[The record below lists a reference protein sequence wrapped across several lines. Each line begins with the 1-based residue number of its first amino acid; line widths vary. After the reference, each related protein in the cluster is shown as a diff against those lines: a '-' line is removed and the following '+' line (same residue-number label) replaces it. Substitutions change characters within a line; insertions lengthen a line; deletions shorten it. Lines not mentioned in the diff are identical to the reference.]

1 MNEIIKNYE
10 QSQIQQILK
19 SSKVSDFAP
28 GDTVKV
34 NVKIKE
40 GNKERVQAFQGV
52 CIGKK
57 NNGLNSSFTVRKISS
72 GEGVERVFP
81 LYSNVIDSIERVKV
95 GDVRRAKLY
104 YLRGLSGKKARIAE
118 RTDGR
123 SYDDNQFV
131 STIEDAEEISEVST
145 EENKSDTPVT
155 DETPKEEVKDTK
167 TEETSSQEAPK
178 SEDNSK
184 EEIKE
189 TKSEESLSQVEP
201 KVEDEPKEE
210 KPVEKKI
217 EEAETKS

>member
-1 MNEIIKNYE
+1 MNEIIKDYE

-123 SYDDNQFV
+123 AYDDEQYVSSIEETKEVSEEKNDEIKSETSTNQ
-131 STIEDAEEISEVST
+131 EPQKEEI
-145 EENKSDTPVT
+145 
-155 DETPKEEVKDTK
+155 KETK
-167 TEETSSQEAPK
+167 TEETSSQEDLKP
-178 SEDNSK
+178 ED
-184 EEIKE
+184 
-189 TKSEESLSQVEP
+189 QP
-201 KVEDEPKEE
+201 KVEAKTAESSSQEDPKVEEELKEE
-210 KPVEKKI
+210 KPAEKKA

>member
-81 LYSNVIDSIERVKV
+81 LYSNVIDSIERIKV

-123 SYDDNQFV
+123 AYDDKQYV
-131 STIEDAEEISEVST
+131 SSIEEVKEVT
-145 EENKSDTPVT
+145 EEQIEEKKSETPVT
-155 DETPKEEVKDTK
+155 EEAPVEAAKETK
-167 TEETSSQEAPK
+167 TEAASSQEDSKPK
-178 SEDNSK
+178 E
-184 EEIKE
+184 
-189 TKSEESLSQVEP
+189 
-201 KVEDEPKEE
+201 EPKEE
-210 KPVEKKI
+210 IPAEKKA

>member
-10 QSQIQQILK
+10 QTQIQQILK
-19 SSKVSDFAP
+19 NSKVTDFGP

-57 NNGLNSSFTVRKISS
+57 NNGLNSSFSVRKISS

-81 LYSNVIDSIERVKV
+81 LYSNVIDSIERIKV

-104 YLRGLSGKKARIAE
+104 YLRELSGKKARIAE

-123 SYDDNQFV
+123 AYDDEQFV
-131 STIEDAEEISEVST
+131 STI
-145 EENKSDTPVT
+145 K
-155 DETPKEEVKDTK
+155 DEEEVV
-167 TEETSSQEAPK
+167 EPSQEAASSPEPV
-178 SEDNSK
+178 S
-184 EEIKE
+184 
-189 TKSEESLSQVEP
+189 SEEVPAET
-201 KVEDEPKEE
+201 VKEE
-210 KPVEKKI
+210 KIETAPAETTKDEVKEEAPVEEKAA
-217 EEAETKS
+217 EPEAKS

>member
-10 QSQIQQILK
+10 QTQIQKILK
-19 SSKVSDFAP
+19 NSKVTDFGP

-57 NNGLNSSFTVRKISS
+57 NNGLNSSFSVRKISS

-81 LYSNVIDSIERVKV
+81 LYSNVIESIERIKV

-104 YLRGLSGKKARIAE
+104 YLRELSGKKARIAE

-123 SYDDNQFV
+123 SYDDDQFI
-131 STIEDAEEISEVST
+131 STIKDEEEANSDLKEDQVISNTPDNQNAPVEAAAEEVVESAPKVENPSEQKVVAST
-145 EENKSDTPVT
+145 EEV
-155 DETPKEEVKDTK
+155 KEAAEEEAP
-167 TEETSSQEAPK
+167 TEE
-178 SEDNSK
+178 
-184 EEIKE
+184 
-189 TKSEESLSQVEP
+189 
-201 KVEDEPKEE
+201 KVDEPKA
-210 KPVEKKI
+210 K
-217 EEAETKS
+217 T

>member
-81 LYSNVIDSIERVKV
+81 LYSNVIDSIERIKV

-123 SYDDNQFV
+123 AYDDKQYV
-131 STIEDAEEISEVST
+131 SSIEDVKEVTEKQIEEKKSE
-145 EENKSDTPVT
+145 TPVT
-155 DETPKEEVKDTK
+155 EEAPVEVAKETK
-167 TEETSSQEAPK
+167 TEEASPQE
-178 SEDNSK
+178 DSK
-184 EEIKE
+184 AKE
-189 TKSEESLSQVEP
+189 
-201 KVEDEPKEE
+201 EPKEE
-210 KPVEKKI
+210 IPAEKKA

>member
-81 LYSNVIDSIERVKV
+81 LYSNVIDSIERIKV

-123 SYDDNQFV
+123 AYDDKQYV
-131 STIEDAEEISEVST
+131 SSIEDVKEVIEEQI
-145 EENKSDTPVT
+145 EEKKPETPVT
-155 DETPKEEVKDTK
+155 EEAPVEAAKETK
-167 TEETSSQEAPK
+167 TEEASPQE
-178 SEDNSK
+178 DSK
-184 EEIKE
+184 HKE
-189 TKSEESLSQVEP
+189 
-201 KVEDEPKEE
+201 EPKEE
-210 KPVEKKI
+210 IPAEKKA

>member
-19 SSKVSDFAP
+19 KSKVTDFGP

-57 NNGLNSSFTVRKISS
+57 NNGLNSSFSVRKISS

-81 LYSNVIDSIERVKV
+81 LYSNVIESIERIKV

-104 YLRGLSGKKARIAE
+104 YLRELSGKKARISE

-123 SYDDNQFV
+123 AYDDEQYV
-131 STIEDAEEISEVST
+131 SSIEDIVEAPAEQTEDNSSEASAVEEAPVEVVEEKIT
-145 EENKSDTPVT
+145 ESSDPK
-155 DETPKEEVKDTK
+155 EEPKEEVP
-167 TEETSSQEAPK
+167 S
-178 SEDNSK
+178 
-184 EEIKE
+184 
-189 TKSEESLSQVEP
+189 
-201 KVEDEPKEE
+201 EE
-210 KPVEKKI
+210 KP
-217 EEAETKS
+217 EEAETKT

>member
-10 QSQIQQILK
+10 QTQIQQILK
-19 SSKVSDFAP
+19 NSKVTDFGP

-57 NNGLNSSFTVRKISS
+57 NNGLNSSFSVRKISS

-81 LYSNVIDSIERVKV
+81 LYSNVIESIERIKV

-104 YLRGLSGKKARIAE
+104 YLRELSGKKARISE

-123 SYDDNQFV
+123 AYDDEQYV
-131 STIEDAEEISEVST
+131 SSIEDV
-145 EENKSDTPVT
+145 V
-155 DETPKEEVKDTK
+155 
-167 TEETSSQEAPK
+167 EAPAEKAEFKPLFFFPMQTPWKAWTLSLFPSLILTLTLTVSPGPK
-178 SEDNSK
+178 SVTFDFF
-184 EEIKE
+184 
-189 TKSEESLSQVEP
+189 
-201 KVEDEPKEE
+201 
-210 KPVEKKI
+210 KI
-217 EEAETKS
+217 CWICDCS

>member
-19 SSKVSDFAP
+19 NSKVTDFGP

-57 NNGLNSSFTVRKISS
+57 NNGLNSSFSVRKISS

-81 LYSNVIDSIERVKV
+81 LYSNVIESIERIKV

-104 YLRGLSGKKARIAE
+104 YLRELSGKKARISE

-123 SYDDNQFV
+123 AYNDEQYV
-131 STIEDAEEISEVST
+131 STIKDVVDAPAEPTADDSSLETPAVVETPAEKVEEIKTEASPVQEETKEDAPSE
-145 EENKSDTPVT
+145 K
-155 DETPKEEVKDTK
+155 K
-167 TEETSSQEAPK
+167 TEEAEPK
-178 SEDNSK
+178 S
-184 EEIKE
+184 
-189 TKSEESLSQVEP
+189 
-201 KVEDEPKEE
+201 
-210 KPVEKKI
+210 
-217 EEAETKS
+217 

>member
-19 SSKVSDFAP
+19 NSKITDFGP

-57 NNGLNSSFTVRKISS
+57 NNGLNSSFSVRKISS

-81 LYSNVIDSIERVKV
+81 LYSNVIESIERIKV

-104 YLRGLSGKKARIAE
+104 YLRELSGKKARIAE

-123 SYDDNQFV
+123 AYDDEQFV
-131 STIEDAEEISEVST
+131 STI
-145 EENKSDTPVT
+145 
-155 DETPKEEVKDTK
+155 KEEEKV
-167 TEETSSQEAPK
+167 EESSQEAAPS
-178 SEDNSK
+178 SESSVSEEAPVKVATEEKLEAAPVETDKKEVK
-184 EEIKE
+184 EEAP
-189 TKSEESLSQVEP
+189 V
-201 KVEDEPKEE
+201 EE
-210 KPVEKKI
+210 KAAEP
-217 EEAETKS
+217 EAKS

>member
-19 SSKVSDFAP
+19 NSKVTDFAP

-81 LYSNVIDSIERVKV
+81 LYSNVIESIERIKV

-104 YLRGLSGKKARIAE
+104 YLRELSGKKARIAE

-123 SYDDNQFV
+123 SYDDDQYI
-131 STIEDAEEISEVST
+131 SSIKDIEVASEEQPAEGTPAV
-145 EENKSDTPVT
+145 EEAPAAVEEKVEAAPQ
-155 DETPKEEVKDTK
+155 EEVKA
-167 TEETSSQEAPK
+167 EEVKEEAP
-178 SEDNSK
+178 
-184 EEIKE
+184 
-189 TKSEESLSQVEP
+189 
-201 KVEDEPKEE
+201 
-210 KPVEKKI
+210 
-217 EEAETKS
+217 AETPAEEPEAKN

>member
-19 SSKVSDFAP
+19 KSKVTDFGP

-57 NNGLNSSFTVRKISS
+57 NNGLNSSFSVRKISS

-81 LYSNVIDSIERVKV
+81 LYSNVIESIERIKV

-104 YLRGLSGKKARIAE
+104 YLRELSGKKARISE

-123 SYDDNQFV
+123 AYDDEQYI
-131 STIEDAEEISEVST
+131 SKIEDVVETSAEQAEDTSASETPVVEEVPKEVAEETKT
-145 EENKSDTPVT
+145 EASAPQEES
-155 DETPKEEVKDTK
+155 KEEVP
-167 TEETSSQEAPK
+167 S
-178 SEDNSK
+178 
-184 EEIKE
+184 
-189 TKSEESLSQVEP
+189 
-201 KVEDEPKEE
+201 EE
-210 KPVEKKI
+210 KP
-217 EEAETKS
+217 EEAEAKS

>member
-81 LYSNVIDSIERVKV
+81 LYSNVIDSIERIKV

-123 SYDDNQFV
+123 AYDDKQYV
-131 STIEDAEEISEVST
+131 SSIEDVKEVIEEQIDEKKP
-145 EENKSDTPVT
+145 ETPVT
-155 DETPKEEVKDTK
+155 EEPPVEAAQETK
-167 TEETSSQEAPK
+167 TEEATPQEDSKAK
-178 SEDNSK
+178 EELK
-184 EEIKE
+184 EEI
-189 TKSEESLSQVEP
+189 SA
-201 KVEDEPKEE
+201 
-210 KPVEKKI
+210 EKKA

>member
-1 MNEIIKNYE
+1 
-10 QSQIQQILK
+10 
-19 SSKVSDFAP
+19 
-28 GDTVKV
+28 
-34 NVKIKE
+34 
-40 GNKERVQAFQGV
+40 VQAFQGV

-155 DETPKEEVKDTK
+155 DETPKEEAKETK

-189 TKSEESLSQVEP
+189 TKSEESSPQEEP

>member
-19 SSKVSDFAP
+19 NSKVTDFAP

-81 LYSNVIDSIERVKV
+81 LYSNVIDSIERIKV

-104 YLRGLSGKKARIAE
+104 YLRELSGKKARIAE

-123 SYDDNQFV
+123 SYDDDQYI
-131 STIEDAEEISEVST
+131 STIKDVEAAPEEQPAEE
-145 EENKSDTPVT
+145 TPAL
-155 DETPKEEVKDTK
+155 E
-167 TEETSSQEAPK
+167 EAPVAV
-178 SEDNSK
+178 
-184 EEIKE
+184 EEKVE
-189 TKSEESLSQVEP
+189 AAPQEEAPAASEEAPAAS
-201 KVEDEPKEE
+201 
-210 KPVEKKI
+210 
-217 EEAETKS
+217 EEAPAEEPEAKN

>member
-1 MNEIIKNYE
+1 MNELIKNYE

-81 LYSNVIDSIERVKV
+81 LYSNVIDSIERIKV

-123 SYDDNQFV
+123 AYDDKQYV
-131 STIEDAEEISEVST
+131 SSIEDVKEVIEEQI
-145 EENKSDTPVT
+145 EEKKPETPVT
-155 DETPKEEVKDTK
+155 KEAPVEAAKETKTKEASPQQDSNAKEET
-167 TEETSSQEAPK
+167 
-178 SEDNSK
+178 K
-184 EEIKE
+184 EEI
-189 TKSEESLSQVEP
+189 P
-201 KVEDEPKEE
+201 A
-210 KPVEKKI
+210 EKKA

>member
-81 LYSNVIDSIERVKV
+81 LYSNVIDSIERIKV

-123 SYDDNQFV
+123 AYDDKQYV
-131 STIEDAEEISEVST
+131 SSIEDVKEVIEEQI
-145 EENKSDTPVT
+145 EEKKPETPVT
-155 DETPKEEVKDTK
+155 KEAPVEVAKETK
-167 TEETSSQEAPK
+167 TEEASPQE
-178 SEDNSK
+178 DSK
-184 EEIKE
+184 AKE
-189 TKSEESLSQVEP
+189 
-201 KVEDEPKEE
+201 EPKEE
-210 KPVEKKI
+210 IPAEKKA

>member
-10 QSQIQQILK
+10 QTQIQQILK
-19 SSKVSDFAP
+19 NSKITDFGP

-57 NNGLNSSFTVRKISS
+57 NNGLNSSFSVRKISS

-81 LYSNVIDSIERVKV
+81 LYSNVIDSIERIKV

-104 YLRGLSGKKARIAE
+104 YLRELSGKKARIAE

-123 SYDDNQFV
+123 AYDDEQFV
-131 STIEDAEEISEVST
+131 STIKDEEKVEEPSQEASPSSESSVSEEAPVEVAT
-145 EENKSDTPVT
+145 EEKVEAAPVET
-155 DETPKEEVKDTK
+155 DKEEVK
-167 TEETSSQEAPK
+167 EEAP
-178 SEDNSK
+178 
-184 EEIKE
+184 
-189 TKSEESLSQVEP
+189 V
-201 KVEDEPKEE
+201 EE
-210 KPVEKKI
+210 KAAEP
-217 EEAETKS
+217 EAKS

>member
-81 LYSNVIDSIERVKV
+81 LYSNVIDSIERIKV

-123 SYDDNQFV
+123 AYDDKQYV
-131 STIEDAEEISEVST
+131 SSIEDVKEVIEEQI
-145 EENKSDTPVT
+145 EEKKPETPVT
-155 DETPKEEVKDTK
+155 EEAPVEAAKETK
-167 TEETSSQEAPK
+167 TEAASPQE
-178 SEDNSK
+178 DSK
-184 EEIKE
+184 AKE
-189 TKSEESLSQVEP
+189 
-201 KVEDEPKEE
+201 EPKEE
-210 KPVEKKI
+210 IPAEKKA

>member
-10 QSQIQQILK
+10 QTQIQQILK
-19 SSKVSDFAP
+19 NSKVTDFGP

-57 NNGLNSSFTVRKISS
+57 NNGLNSSFSVRKISS

-81 LYSNVIDSIERVKV
+81 LYSNVIDSIERIKV

-104 YLRGLSGKKARIAE
+104 YLRELSGKKARIAE

-123 SYDDNQFV
+123 AYDDEKFV
-131 STIEDAEEISEVST
+131 STI
-145 EENKSDTPVT
+145 K
-155 DETPKEEVKDTK
+155 DEEEVV
-167 TEETSSQEAPK
+167 EPSQEAAP
-178 SEDNSK
+178 SPEPVS
-184 EEIKE
+184 
-189 TKSEESLSQVEP
+189 SEEVPAET
-201 KVEDEPKEE
+201 VKEE
-210 KPVEKKI
+210 KVETAPAETTKDEVKEEAPVEEKAA
-217 EEAETKS
+217 EPEAKS

>member
-57 NNGLNSSFTVRKISS
+57 NNGLNSSFTVRRISS

-81 LYSNVIDSIERVKV
+81 LYSNVIYSIERIKV

-123 SYDDNQFV
+123 AYDDKQYV
-131 STIEDAEEISEVST
+131 SSIEDIKEVT
-145 EENKSDTPVT
+145 EEQIEEKKFETPVT
-155 DETPKEEVKDTK
+155 EEAPVEAAKETK
-167 TEETSSQEAPK
+167 TEAEAPQ
-178 SEDNSK
+178 EDSK
-184 EEIKE
+184 PKE
-189 TKSEESLSQVEP
+189 
-201 KVEDEPKEE
+201 EPKEE
-210 KPVEKKI
+210 IPAEKKA

>member
-10 QSQIQQILK
+10 QTQIQQILK
-19 SSKVSDFAP
+19 NSKVTDFGP

-57 NNGLNSSFTVRKISS
+57 NNGLNSSFSVRKISS

-81 LYSNVIDSIERVKV
+81 LYSNVIDSIERIKV

-104 YLRGLSGKKARIAE
+104 YLRELSGKKARIAE

-123 SYDDNQFV
+123 AYDDEQFV
-131 STIEDAEEISEVST
+131 STI
-145 EENKSDTPVT
+145 K
-155 DETPKEEVKDTK
+155 DEEEVV
-167 TEETSSQEAPK
+167 EPSQEAAP
-178 SEDNSK
+178 SPEPVS
-184 EEIKE
+184 
-189 TKSEESLSQVEP
+189 SEEVPAET
-201 KVEDEPKEE
+201 VKEE
-210 KPVEKKI
+210 KVETAPAETTKDEVK
-217 EEAETKS
+217 EEAPVKEKAAEPEAKS

>member
-1 MNEIIKNYE
+1 MEYTMNEIIKNYE

-19 SSKVSDFAP
+19 NSKVTDFAP

-81 LYSNVIDSIERVKV
+81 LYSNVIDSIERIKV

-104 YLRGLSGKKARIAE
+104 YLRNLSGKKARIAE

-123 SYDDNQFV
+123 SYDDDQYV
-131 STIEDAEEISEVST
+131 STIKDEEPVAEEAAT
-145 EENKSDTPVT
+145 ELAAEETAQAEAPVEAAAAETAEQPTEEPAAPVEENPAEPENKS
-155 DETPKEEVKDTK
+155 
-167 TEETSSQEAPK
+167 
-178 SEDNSK
+178 
-184 EEIKE
+184 
-189 TKSEESLSQVEP
+189 
-201 KVEDEPKEE
+201 
-210 KPVEKKI
+210 
-217 EEAETKS
+217 

>member
-10 QSQIQQILK
+10 QTQIQQILK
-19 SSKVSDFAP
+19 NSKVTDFGP

-57 NNGLNSSFTVRKISS
+57 NNGLNSSFSVRKISS

-81 LYSNVIDSIERVKV
+81 LYSNVIESIERIKV

-104 YLRGLSGKKARIAE
+104 YLRELSGKKARIAE

-123 SYDDNQFV
+123 AYDDEQFV
-131 STIEDAEEISEVST
+131 STIKDEVVVEE
-145 EENKSDTPVT
+145 P
-155 DETPKEEVKDTK
+155 
-167 TEETSSQEAPK
+167 SQETAPS
-178 SEDNSK
+178 SES
-184 EEIKE
+184 
-189 TKSEESLSQVEP
+189 SVS
-201 KVEDEPKEE
+201 DEAPAEVVKEE
-210 KPVEKKI
+210 KVETAPAETTKDEVK
-217 EEAETKS
+217 EEAPAEEKPAETESKS

>member
-1 MNEIIKNYE
+1 MENTMNEIIKNYE

-19 SSKVSDFAP
+19 NSKVTDFAP

-81 LYSNVIDSIERVKV
+81 LYSNVIDSIERIKV

-104 YLRGLSGKKARIAE
+104 YLRNLSGKKARIAE

-123 SYDDNQFV
+123 SYDDDQYV
-131 STIEDAEEISEVST
+131 STIKDEEPVAEEVATEVAAEETAQAEAPVEAAAAETAEQPT
-145 EENKSDTPVT
+145 EELAAPVEENPAEPENKS
-155 DETPKEEVKDTK
+155 
-167 TEETSSQEAPK
+167 
-178 SEDNSK
+178 
-184 EEIKE
+184 
-189 TKSEESLSQVEP
+189 
-201 KVEDEPKEE
+201 
-210 KPVEKKI
+210 
-217 EEAETKS
+217 

>member
-10 QSQIQQILK
+10 QTQIQQILK
-19 SSKVSDFAP
+19 NSKVTDFGP

-57 NNGLNSSFTVRKISS
+57 NNGLNSSFSVRKISS

-81 LYSNVIDSIERVKV
+81 LYSNVIDSIERIKV

-104 YLRGLSGKKARIAE
+104 YLRELSGKKARIAE

-123 SYDDNQFV
+123 AYDDEQFV
-131 STIEDAEEISEVST
+131 STIKDEEEVVEPSQEAAPSPEPVSSEEVPAETVK
-145 EENKSDTPVT
+145 EEKV
-155 DETPKEEVKDTK
+155 ETAPAETTKDEVKD
-167 TEETSSQEAPK
+167 EAP
-178 SEDNSK
+178 
-184 EEIKE
+184 
-189 TKSEESLSQVEP
+189 V
-201 KVEDEPKEE
+201 EE
-210 KPVEKKI
+210 KAAEP
-217 EEAETKS
+217 EAKS

>member
-1 MNEIIKNYE
+1 MEHTMNEIIKNYE

-81 LYSNVIDSIERVKV
+81 LYSNVIDSIERIKV

-123 SYDDNQFV
+123 AYDDKQYV
-131 STIEDAEEISEVST
+131 SSIEDVKEVIEEQI
-145 EENKSDTPVT
+145 EEKKPETPVT
-155 DETPKEEVKDTK
+155 KEAPVEAAKETK
-167 TEETSSQEAPK
+167 TEEASPQQ
-178 SEDNSK
+178 DSK
-184 EEIKE
+184 AKE
-189 TKSEESLSQVEP
+189 
-201 KVEDEPKEE
+201 EPKEE
-210 KPVEKKI
+210 IPAEKKA

>member
-81 LYSNVIDSIERVKV
+81 LYSNVIDSIERIKV

-123 SYDDNQFV
+123 AYDDKQYV
-131 STIEDAEEISEVST
+131 SSIEDVKEVIEEQI
-145 EENKSDTPVT
+145 EEKKPETPVT
-155 DETPKEEVKDTK
+155 EEAPVEDAKETK
-167 TEETSSQEAPK
+167 TEAASPQED
-178 SEDNSK
+178 SEVK
-184 EEIKE
+184 E
-189 TKSEESLSQVEP
+189 
-201 KVEDEPKEE
+201 EPKEE
-210 KPVEKKI
+210 IPAEKKA

>member
-81 LYSNVIDSIERVKV
+81 LYSNVIDSIERIKV

-123 SYDDNQFV
+123 AYDDKQYE
-131 STIEDAEEISEVST
+131 SSIEDVKEVIEEQI
-145 EENKSDTPVT
+145 EEKKPETPVT
-155 DETPKEEVKDTK
+155 EEAPVKVAKETK
-167 TEETSSQEAPK
+167 TEEASPQE
-178 SEDNSK
+178 DSK
-184 EEIKE
+184 AKE
-189 TKSEESLSQVEP
+189 
-201 KVEDEPKEE
+201 EPKEE
-210 KPVEKKI
+210 IPAEKKA

>member
-81 LYSNVIDSIERVKV
+81 LYSNVIDSIERIKV

-123 SYDDNQFV
+123 AYDDKQYV
-131 STIEDAEEISEVST
+131 SSIEDVKEVT
-145 EENKSDTPVT
+145 EEQIEEKKSDTPVT
-155 DETPKEEVKDTK
+155 EEAPVEVAKETK
-167 TEETSSQEAPK
+167 TEEASPQE
-178 SEDNSK
+178 DSK
-184 EEIKE
+184 AKE
-189 TKSEESLSQVEP
+189 
-201 KVEDEPKEE
+201 EPKEE
-210 KPVEKKI
+210 IPAEKKA